1 MSDSEN
7 FKQNAGLGDSMS
19 GLPFDATDRDM
30 FLNIYDAAEEYKKG
44 YKLYNFRRPDKFSKD
59 NLRALRD
66 IHREFSKAISLVLS
80 GYLRM
85 RVEIE
90 IVSVDQLTYEE
101 FVRSMPSPI
110 SVGVFEFEPL
120 SGQILLGISFEVISC
135 IVNRMLGG
143 VGNIE
148 NQTRELTDIEK
159 ALAKKVIN
167 IIIKSLE
174 DSWNAIIPVSGKF
187 ISLDDNYQSIQVATA
202 GEIVALLT
210 FEVQISGKHFGLFSL
225 CFPYPVLETVLGHL
239 STQHIFQTKGLV
251 ASNDERMKMISKI
264 NTSNVDLR
272 VQFGQCSITLDDF
285 LQLTEGDI
293 IKLDNKVQD
302 DLIVKVNGEK
312 KFFARPGTM
321 KDKICVKITDV
332 YDEMHEL
339 LRNYF

>member
-1 MSDSEN
+1 MAESINNNLTETNFFEDEFSDSEH
-7 FKQNAGLGDSMS
+7 KS
-19 GLPFDATDRDM
+19 
-30 FLNIYDAAEEYKKG
+30 

-120 SGQILLGISFEVISC
+120 SGQVLLGISFEVISC

-174 DSWNAIIPVSGKF
+174 DSWNTIIPVTGKF

-251 ASNDERMKMISKI
+251 ASNDERLKMISKI

-285 LQLTEGDI
+285 LQLSEGDI
-293 IKLDNKVQD
+293 IKLDNNVQD

-312 KFFARPGTM
+312 KFFARPGTL

>member
-1 MSDSEN
+1 MTDIKDTNLSNMETFEDDFSDSEH
-7 FKQNAGLGDSMS
+7 KS
-19 GLPFDATDRDM
+19 
-30 FLNIYDAAEEYKKG
+30 

-66 IHREFSKAISLVLS
+66 LHREFSKAISLVLS

-148 NQTRELTDIEK
+148 AQMRELTDIEK

-174 DSWNAIIPVSGKF
+174 DSWNAIIPVTGKF

-251 ASNDERMKMISKI
+251 ASNDERMKMISKL

-272 VQFGQCSITLDDF
+272 VQFGQCNITMDDF

-293 IKLDNKVQD
+293 IKLDNKVSD

>member
-1 MSDSEN
+1 MAESTKNNLINTLDIDDEFSDSEH
-7 FKQNAGLGDSMS
+7 KS
-19 GLPFDATDRDM
+19 
-30 FLNIYDAAEEYKKG
+30 

-143 VGNIE
+143 VGSIDT
-148 NQTRELTDIEK
+148 QTRELTDIEK

-167 IIIKSLE
+167 IIIKQLE

-210 FEVQISGKHFGLFSL
+210 FEVQIQGKHFGLFSI

-251 ASNDERMKMISKI
+251 ASNDERLKMISKI
-264 NTSNVDLR
+264 NTSNVDVR

-285 LQLTEGDI
+285 LQLSEGDI
-293 IKLDNKVQD
+293 LKLDNRVQD
-302 DLIVKVNGEK
+302 DLIVKINGEK
-312 KFFARPGTM
+312 KFFARPGTL

-339 LRNYF
+339 LRNYL

>member
-1 MSDSEN
+1 MAESINNNLTETNFFEDEFSDSEH
-7 FKQNAGLGDSMS
+7 KS
-19 GLPFDATDRDM
+19 
-30 FLNIYDAAEEYKKG
+30 

-120 SGQILLGISFEVISC
+120 SGQVLLGLSFEVISC

-174 DSWNAIIPVSGKF
+174 DSWNTIIPVTGKF

-251 ASNDERMKMISKI
+251 ASNDERLKMISKI

-285 LQLTEGDI
+285 LQLSEGDI

-312 KFFARPGTM
+312 KFFARPGTL

>member
-1 MSDSEN
+1 MAESINNNLTETNFFEDEFSDSEH
-7 FKQNAGLGDSMS
+7 KS
-19 GLPFDATDRDM
+19 
-30 FLNIYDAAEEYKKG
+30 

-120 SGQILLGISFEVISC
+120 SGQVLLGISFEVISC

-174 DSWNAIIPVSGKF
+174 DSWNTIIPVTGKF

-251 ASNDERMKMISKI
+251 ASNDERLKMISKI

-285 LQLTEGDI
+285 LQLSEGDI

-312 KFFARPGTM
+312 KFFARP
-321 KDKICVKITDV
+321 
-332 YDEMHEL
+332 EH
-339 LRNYF
+339 

>member
-1 MSDSEN
+1 MTEKESEN
-7 FKQNAGLGDSMS
+7 LIIDDIEEDYD
-19 GLPFDATDRDM
+19 DA
-30 FLNIYDAAEEYKKG
+30 EHKS

-101 FVRSMPSPI
+101 FIRSMPSPI

-143 VGNIE
+143 VGTIDA
-148 NQTRELTDIEK
+148 QARELTDIEK

-174 DSWNAIIPVSGKF
+174 DSWNTIVPLTGKF

-210 FEVQISGKHFGLFSL
+210 FEVQVSGKHFGLFSL
-225 CFPYPVLETVLGHL
+225 CFPYPVLEAVLGHL

-251 ASNDERMKMISKI
+251 ASNDERMKMISKL
-264 NTSNVDLR
+264 NSSTVDLR
-272 VQFGQCSITLDDF
+272 VQFGNCNITLDDF
-285 LQLTEGDI
+285 LQLSEGDI
-293 IKLDNKVQD
+293 IRLDNKVQD
-302 DLIVKVNGEK
+302 DLVVKVNGEK
-312 KFFARPGTM
+312 KFFARPGTI
-321 KDKICVKITDV
+321 KDKVCVKITDV
-332 YDEMHEL
+332 YDEMHEI

>member
-1 MSDSEN
+1 MTNIKDTNLSDIEGFEEDFSDSEH
-7 FKQNAGLGDSMS
+7 KS
-19 GLPFDATDRDM
+19 
-30 FLNIYDAAEEYKKG
+30 

-148 NQTRELTDIEK
+148 AQTRELTDIEK
-159 ALAKKVIN
+159 ALAKKIIN

-174 DSWNAIIPVSGKF
+174 DSWNAIIPVTGKF

-251 ASNDERMKMISKI
+251 ASNDERLKMISKL

-272 VQFGQCSITLDDF
+272 VQFGQCNITLDDF
-285 LQLTEGDI
+285 LQLSEGDI
-293 IKLDNKVQD
+293 IKLDNKVSD

>member
-1 MSDSEN
+1 MAEKRNNIANTGFFDDFSD
-7 FKQNAGLGDSMS
+7 
-19 GLPFDATDRDM
+19 
-30 FLNIYDAAEEYKKG
+30 AEHKS

-120 SGQILLGISFEVISC
+120 SGQVLLGISFEVISC

-148 NQTRELTDIEK
+148 NQSRELTDIEK

-174 DSWNAIIPVSGKF
+174 DSWNTIIPVTGKF

-251 ASNDERMKMISKI
+251 ASNDERLKMITKI

-272 VQFGQCSITLDDF
+272 VQFGQCNITLDDF
-285 LQLTEGDI
+285 LQLSEGDI

>member
-1 MSDSEN
+1 MTENVNNNLMNTEFFEEDFSDPEHKS
-7 FKQNAGLGDSMS
+7 
-19 GLPFDATDRDM
+19 
-30 FLNIYDAAEEYKKG
+30 

-80 GYLRM
+80 SYLRM

-90 IVSVDQLTYEE
+90 IVSVDQLTYDE

-120 SGQILLGISFEVISC
+120 SGQVLLGISFEVLSC

-148 NQTRELTDIEK
+148 VQARELTDIEK
-159 ALAKKVIN
+159 ALAKKIIN
-167 IIIKSLE
+167 IIIMSLE
-174 DSWNAIIPVSGKF
+174 DSWNAIIPVTGKF

-251 ASNDERMKMISKI
+251 ASNDERLKMISKI

-272 VQFGQCSITLDDF
+272 VQFGQCNITLDDF
-285 LQLTEGDI
+285 LQLSEGDI
-293 IKLDNKVQD
+293 IKLDNKVDD

-312 KFFARPGTM
+312 KFFARPGTL

>member
-1 MSDSEN
+1 MAESINNNLTDTNFFEDEFSDSEH
-7 FKQNAGLGDSMS
+7 KS
-19 GLPFDATDRDM
+19 
-30 FLNIYDAAEEYKKG
+30 

-120 SGQILLGISFEVISC
+120 SGQVLLGISFEVISC

-167 IIIKSLE
+167 FIIKSLE
-174 DSWNAIIPVSGKF
+174 DSWNTIIPVTGKF

-251 ASNDERMKMISKI
+251 ASNDERLKMISKI

-285 LQLTEGDI
+285 LQLSEGDI

-312 KFFARPGTM
+312 KFFARPGTL

>member
-1 MSDSEN
+1 MTEAKNENFIETYDLDEDFSDSEH
-7 FKQNAGLGDSMS
+7 KS
-19 GLPFDATDRDM
+19 
-30 FLNIYDAAEEYKKG
+30 

-143 VGNIE
+143 VGTIDA
-148 NQTRELTDIEK
+148 QTRELTDIEK

-167 IIIKSLE
+167 IIIKQLE

-210 FEVQISGKHFGLFSL
+210 FEVQIQGKHFGLFSI
-225 CFPYPVLETVLGHL
+225 CFPYPVLEAVLGHL

-264 NTSNVDLR
+264 NTSNVDVR

-285 LQLTEGDI
+285 LQLSEGDI
-293 IKLDNKVQD
+293 LKLDNRVQD
-302 DLIVKVNGEK
+302 DLIVKINGEK
-312 KFFARPGTM
+312 NLCAQ
-321 KDKICVKITDV
+321 C
-332 YDEMHEL
+332 L
-339 LRNYF
+339 LL

>member
-1 MSDSEN
+1 MAESINNNLTDTNFFEDEFSDSEH
-7 FKQNAGLGDSMS
+7 KS
-19 GLPFDATDRDM
+19 
-30 FLNIYDAAEEYKKG
+30 

-110 SVGVFEFEPL
+110 SVGVFE
-120 SGQILLGISFEVISC
+120 LLGISFEVISC

-174 DSWNAIIPVSGKF
+174 DSWNTIIPVTGKF

-251 ASNDERMKMISKI
+251 ASNDERLKMISKI

-285 LQLTEGDI
+285 LQLSEGDI

-312 KFFARPGTM
+312 KFFARPGTL

>member
-1 MSDSEN
+1 MTDIKDTNLSDIDGFEEDFSDSEH
-7 FKQNAGLGDSMS
+7 KS
-19 GLPFDATDRDM
+19 
-30 FLNIYDAAEEYKKG
+30 

-120 SGQILLGISFEVISC
+120 SGQILLGISFEVVSC

-148 NQTRELTDIEK
+148 AQTRELTDIEK
-159 ALAKKVIN
+159 ALAKKIIN

-174 DSWNAIIPVSGKF
+174 DSWNAIIPVTGKF

-251 ASNDERMKMISKI
+251 ASNDERLKMISKL

-272 VQFGQCSITLDDF
+272 VQFGQCNITLDDF
-285 LQLTEGDI
+285 LQLSEGDI
-293 IKLDNKVQD
+293 IKLDNKVSD

>member
-1 MSDSEN
+1 MAESTKNNLINTLDIDDEFSDSEH
-7 FKQNAGLGDSMS
+7 KS
-19 GLPFDATDRDM
+19 
-30 FLNIYDAAEEYKKG
+30 

-143 VGNIE
+143 IGSIDT
-148 NQTRELTDIEK
+148 QTRELTDIEK

-167 IIIKSLE
+167 IIIKQLE

-210 FEVQISGKHFGLFSL
+210 FEVQIQGKHFGLFSI

-251 ASNDERMKMISKI
+251 ASNDERLKMISKI
-264 NTSNVDLR
+264 NTSNVDVR

-285 LQLTEGDI
+285 LQLSEGDI
-293 IKLDNKVQD
+293 LKLDNRVQD
-302 DLIVKVNGEK
+302 DLIVKINGEK
-312 KFFARPGTM
+312 KFFARPGTL

-339 LRNYF
+339 LRNYL

>member
-1 MSDSEN
+1 MVEIDTKGLNTENIFEDEYSD
-7 FKQNAGLGDSMS
+7 
-19 GLPFDATDRDM
+19 
-30 FLNIYDAAEEYKKG
+30 AEHKS

-143 VGNIE
+143 LGSIDA
-148 NQTRELTDIEK
+148 QTRELTDIEK

-174 DSWNAIIPVSGKF
+174 DSWNAIIPVTGKF

-251 ASNDERMKMISKI
+251 ATNDERMKMISKI

-293 IKLDNKVQD
+293 IKLDNKVHD

-332 YDEMHEL
+332 YDEMHEM

>member
-1 MSDSEN
+1 MTDIKDTNLSNMEAFEDDFSDSEH
-7 FKQNAGLGDSMS
+7 KS
-19 GLPFDATDRDM
+19 
-30 FLNIYDAAEEYKKG
+30 

-101 FVRSMPSPI
+101 FIRSMPSPI

-148 NQTRELTDIEK
+148 AQIRELTDIEK

-174 DSWNAIIPVSGKF
+174 DSWNTIIPVTGKF

-251 ASNDERMKMISKI
+251 ASNDERLKMISKL

-272 VQFGQCSITLDDF
+272 VQFGQCNITLDDF
-285 LQLTEGDI
+285 LQLSEGDI
-293 IKLDNKVQD
+293 IKLDNKVSD

>member
-1 MSDSEN
+1 MAEEELENNIEENFEEDSEH
-7 FKQNAGLGDSMS
+7 K
-19 GLPFDATDRDM
+19 T
-30 FLNIYDAAEEYKKG
+30 

-66 IHREFSKAISLVLS
+66 IHREFSKAVSLVLS

-143 VGNIE
+143 VGLTDP
-148 NQTRELTDIEK
+148 QTRELTDIEK

-167 IIIKSLE
+167 IILKSLE
-174 DSWNAIIPVSGKF
+174 DAWNAIVPVTGKF

-210 FEVQISGKHFGLFSL
+210 FEVQISGKHYGLFSL
-225 CFPYPVLETVLGHL
+225 CFPYPVLETVLTHL

-251 ASNDERMKMISKI
+251 ATNDERMKMISKI
-264 NTSNVDLR
+264 NLSTADLR
-272 VQFGQCSITLDDF
+272 VQFGTCSITLDDF
-285 LQLTEGDI
+285 LQLSEGDI
-293 IKLDNKVQD
+293 IKLDNKIQD

-312 KFFARPGTM
+312 KFFARPGTL
-321 KDKICVKITDV
+321 KNQICVKITDV
-332 YDEMHEL
+332 YDEMHEI

>member
-1 MSDSEN
+1 MAKNANHNITDQDLFEDDFSDSGH
-7 FKQNAGLGDSMS
+7 KS
-19 GLPFDATDRDM
+19 
-30 FLNIYDAAEEYKKG
+30 

-148 NQTRELTDIEK
+148 TQTRELTDIEK

-174 DSWNAIIPVSGKF
+174 DSWNAIIPVTGKF

-251 ASNDERMKMISKI
+251 ASNDERLKMISKI

-285 LQLTEGDI
+285 LQLNEGDI

>member
-1 MSDSEN
+1 MAEEELEKSIEENFEEDSEH
-7 FKQNAGLGDSMS
+7 K
-19 GLPFDATDRDM
+19 T
-30 FLNIYDAAEEYKKG
+30 

-66 IHREFSKAISLVLS
+66 IHREFSKAVSLVLS

-143 VGNIE
+143 VGITDP
-148 NQTRELTDIEK
+148 QTRELTDIEK

-167 IIIKSLE
+167 IILKSLE
-174 DSWNAIIPVSGKF
+174 DAWNAIVPVTGKF

-210 FEVQISGKHFGLFSL
+210 FEVQISGKHYGLFSL
-225 CFPYPVLETVLGHL
+225 CFPYPVLETVLTHL

-251 ASNDERMKMISKI
+251 ATNDERMKMISKI
-264 NTSNVDLR
+264 NLSTADLR
-272 VQFGQCSITLDDF
+272 VQFGTCSITLDDF
-285 LQLTEGDI
+285 LQLSEGDI
-293 IKLDNKVQD
+293 IKLDNKIQD

-312 KFFARPGTM
+312 KFFARPGTL
-321 KDKICVKITDV
+321 KNQICVKITDV
-332 YDEMHEL
+332 YDEMHEI

>member
-1 MSDSEN
+1 MEEEKLVAEKNEEMEDFDEDSAH
-7 FKQNAGLGDSMS
+7 KS
-19 GLPFDATDRDM
+19 
-30 FLNIYDAAEEYKKG
+30 

-143 VGNIE
+143 VGVTDP
-148 NQTRELTDIEK
+148 QARELTDIEK
-159 ALAKKVIN
+159 ALAKKIIN
-167 IIIKSLE
+167 IILKSLE
-174 DSWNAIIPVSGKF
+174 DSWNTIVPVTGKF

-210 FEVQISGKHFGLFSL
+210 FEVQIAGKHFGLFSL
-225 CFPYPVLETVLGHL
+225 CFPYPVLETVLTHL

-251 ASNDERMKMISKI
+251 ATNDERMKMISKL
-264 NTSNVDLR
+264 NLSMADVR
-272 VQFGQCSITLDDF
+272 VQFGTCSITMDDF
-285 LQLTEGDI
+285 LQLSEGDI
-293 IKLDNKVQD
+293 IKLDNKISD
-302 DLIVKVNGEK
+302 DMIVKINGEK
-312 KFFARPGTM
+312 KFFARPGVL
-321 KDKICVKITDV
+321 KNQVCVKITDV
-332 YDEMHEL
+332 YDEMHEV

>member
-1 MSDSEN
+1 MSKNANKNLTEENFFEDEFTDSEH
-7 FKQNAGLGDSMS
+7 KS
-19 GLPFDATDRDM
+19 
-30 FLNIYDAAEEYKKG
+30 

-148 NQTRELTDIEK
+148 AQTRELTDIEK

-285 LQLTEGDI
+285 LQLSEGDI
-293 IKLDNKVQD
+293 IKLDNRVQD

>member
-1 MSDSEN
+1 MSDKNDLINNHNEFEEALDESEH
-7 FKQNAGLGDSMS
+7 KS
-19 GLPFDATDRDM
+19 
-30 FLNIYDAAEEYKKG
+30 

-101 FVRSMPSPI
+101 FIRSMPSPI

-120 SGQILLGISFEVISC
+120 SGQILLGISFEVLSC

-143 VGNIE
+143 VGTIDADSK
-148 NQTRELTDIEK
+148 ELTDIEK
-159 ALAKKVIN
+159 ALVKKVIN
-167 IIIKSLE
+167 IIIQSLE
-174 DSWNAIIPVSGKF
+174 DSWNTIIPVTGKF

-210 FEVQISGKHFGLFSL
+210 FEVQISGKHFGLFSI

-251 ASNDERMKMISKI
+251 ASNEERMKMISKI
-264 NTSNVDLR
+264 NSSNVDLR
-272 VQFGQCSITLDDF
+272 VQFGTCNITLDDF

-312 KFFARPGTM
+312 KFFARPGTI
-321 KDKICVKITDV
+321 KDNICVKITDV

>member
-1 MSDSEN
+1 MAESINNNLTDTNFFEDEFSDSEH
-7 FKQNAGLGDSMS
+7 KS
-19 GLPFDATDRDM
+19 
-30 FLNIYDAAEEYKKG
+30 

-120 SGQILLGISFEVISC
+120 SGQVLLGISFEVISC

-174 DSWNAIIPVSGKF
+174 DSWNTIIPVTGKF
-187 ISLDDNYQSIQVATA
+187 ISLDDNYQSIQVAPA

-251 ASNDERMKMISKI
+251 ASNDERLKMISKI

-285 LQLTEGDI
+285 LQLSEGDI

-312 KFFARPGTM
+312 KFFARPGTL

>member
-1 MSDSEN
+1 MN
-7 FKQNAGLGDSMS
+7 L
-19 GLPFDATDRDM
+19 LI
-30 FLNIYDAAEEYKKG
+30 LKK
-44 YKLYNFRRPDKFSKD
+44 
-59 NLRALRD
+59 
-66 IHREFSKAISLVLS
+66 
-80 GYLRM
+80 
-85 RVEIE
+85 
-90 IVSVDQLTYEE
+90 
-101 FVRSMPSPI
+101 
-110 SVGVFEFEPL
+110 
-120 SGQILLGISFEVISC
+120 LL
-135 IVNRMLGG
+135 
-143 VGNIE
+143 
-148 NQTRELTDIEK
+148 Q
-159 ALAKKVIN
+159 KKVIN

-174 DSWNAIIPVSGKF
+174 DSWNTIIPVTGKF

-251 ASNDERMKMISKI
+251 ASNDERLKMISKI

-285 LQLTEGDI
+285 LQLSEGDI

-312 KFFARPGTM
+312 KFFARPGTL

>member
-1 MSDSEN
+1 MAESINNNLTETNFFEDEFSDSEH
-7 FKQNAGLGDSMS
+7 KS
-19 GLPFDATDRDM
+19 
-30 FLNIYDAAEEYKKG
+30 

-120 SGQILLGISFEVISC
+120 SGQVLLGISFEVISC

-174 DSWNAIIPVSGKF
+174 DSWNTIIPVTGKF
-187 ISLDDNYQSIQVATA
+187 ISLDDNYQSIQVAPA

-251 ASNDERMKMISKI
+251 ASNDERLKMISKI

-285 LQLTEGDI
+285 LQLSEGDI

-312 KFFARPGTM
+312 KFFARPGTL

>member
-1 MSDSEN
+1 MAKNVNNNITEPEFFEEDFSDSEH
-7 FKQNAGLGDSMS
+7 KS
-19 GLPFDATDRDM
+19 
-30 FLNIYDAAEEYKKG
+30 

-148 NQTRELTDIEK
+148 TQTRELTDIEK

>member
-1 MSDSEN
+1 MAESINYNLTETNFFEDEFSDSEH
-7 FKQNAGLGDSMS
+7 KS
-19 GLPFDATDRDM
+19 
-30 FLNIYDAAEEYKKG
+30 

-120 SGQILLGISFEVISC
+120 SGQVLLGISFEVISC

-174 DSWNAIIPVSGKF
+174 DSWNTIIPVTGKF

-251 ASNDERMKMISKI
+251 ASNDERLKMISKI

-285 LQLTEGDI
+285 LQLSEGDI

-312 KFFARPGTM
+312 KFFARPGTL

>member
-1 MSDSEN
+1 MAESINNNLTDTNFFEDEFSDSEH
-7 FKQNAGLGDSMS
+7 KS
-19 GLPFDATDRDM
+19 
-30 FLNIYDAAEEYKKG
+30 

-120 SGQILLGISFEVISC
+120 SGQVLLGISFEVISC

-174 DSWNAIIPVSGKF
+174 DSWNTIIPVTGKF

-251 ASNDERMKMISKI
+251 ASNDERLKMISKI

-285 LQLTEGDI
+285 LQLSEGDI

-312 KFFARPGTM
+312 KFYARPGTL

>member
-1 MSDSEN
+1 MPEMEFTKPEINVKESAD
-7 FKQNAGLGDSMS
+7 
-19 GLPFDATDRDM
+19 DA
-30 FLNIYDAAEEYKKG
+30 EHKS

-59 NLRALRD
+59 NLKALRD
-66 IHREFSKAISLVLS
+66 IHREFSKAISLILS

-101 FVRSMPSPI
+101 FIRSMPSPI

-120 SGQILLGISFEVISC
+120 TGQILLGISFEVLSC

-143 VGNIE
+143 VGTIDA
-148 NQTRELTDIEK
+148 QTRELTDIEK

-167 IIIKSLE
+167 IIIQSLE
-174 DSWNAIIPVSGKF
+174 DSWNTLIPVTGKF

-210 FEVQISGKHFGLFSL
+210 FEVQISGKHFGLFSI

-251 ASNDERMKMISKI
+251 ATNEERLKMISKL
-264 NTSNVDLR
+264 NSSNVDLR
-272 VQFGQCSITLDDF
+272 VQFGSCNITLDDF

-293 IKLDNKVQD
+293 IKLDNKVSD

-312 KFFARPGTM
+312 KFFARPGTI
-321 KDKICVKITDV
+321 KDNICVKITEV

>member
-1 MSDSEN
+1 MSNNDLDNIQNIPDMVEEDLSDSEHT
-7 FKQNAGLGDSMS
+7 S
-19 GLPFDATDRDM
+19 
-30 FLNIYDAAEEYKKG
+30 

-66 IHREFSKAISLVLS
+66 IHREFSKSISLILS

-90 IVSVDQLTYEE
+90 VVSVDQLTYEE
-101 FVRSMPSPI
+101 FVRSMPSPTT
-110 SVGVFEFEPL
+110 VGLFEFEPL

-143 VGNIE
+143 IGAVDQQN
-148 NQTRELTDIEK
+148 RELTDIEK
-159 ALAKKVIN
+159 ALAKKIIN
-167 IIIKSLE
+167 IILKSLE
-174 DSWNAIIPVSGKF
+174 DSWNTIVPVTSKF
-187 ISLDDNYQSIQVATA
+187 VSLDDNYQSIQVATA

-210 FEVQISGKHFGLFSL
+210 FEVQISGKHFGLFSI

-251 ASNDERMKMISKI
+251 ASNDERLKMISKI
-264 NTSNVDLR
+264 NSSTVDLR
-272 VQFGQCSITLDDF
+272 VQFGTCNVTLDDF

-302 DLIVKVNGEK
+302 DLIVRVNGVK
-312 KFFARPGTM
+312 KFFARPGTI

-332 YDEMHEL
+332 YDEMFEI

>member
-1 MSDSEN
+1 MTESSKKKINTEI
-7 FKQNAGLGDSMS
+7 
-19 GLPFDATDRDM
+19 FDDFTDT
-30 FLNIYDAAEEYKKG
+30 EHKS

-90 IVSVDQLTYEE
+90 IVSVDQL
-101 FVRSMPSPI
+101 V
-110 SVGVFEFEPL
+110 
-120 SGQILLGISFEVISC
+120 LLGISFEVISC

-159 ALAKKVIN
+159 ALAKKIIN

-174 DSWNAIIPVSGKF
+174 DSWNAIIPVTGKF

-251 ASNDERMKMISKI
+251 ASNDERMKMITKI

-272 VQFGQCSITLDDF
+272 VQFGQCNITLDDF
-285 LQLTEGDI
+285 LQLSEGDI

-312 KFFARPGTM
+312 KFFARPGTL

>member
-1 MSDSEN
+1 MTNIKDTNLSDIEGFEEDFSDSEH
-7 FKQNAGLGDSMS
+7 KS
-19 GLPFDATDRDM
+19 
-30 FLNIYDAAEEYKKG
+30 

-101 FVRSMPSPI
+101 FIRSMPSPI

-148 NQTRELTDIEK
+148 AQTRELTDIEK
-159 ALAKKVIN
+159 ALAKKIIN

-174 DSWNAIIPVSGKF
+174 DSWNAIIPVTGKF

-251 ASNDERMKMISKI
+251 ASNDERLKMISKL

-272 VQFGQCSITLDDF
+272 VQFGQCNITLDDF
-285 LQLTEGDI
+285 LQLSEGDI
-293 IKLDNKVQD
+293 IKLDNKVSD